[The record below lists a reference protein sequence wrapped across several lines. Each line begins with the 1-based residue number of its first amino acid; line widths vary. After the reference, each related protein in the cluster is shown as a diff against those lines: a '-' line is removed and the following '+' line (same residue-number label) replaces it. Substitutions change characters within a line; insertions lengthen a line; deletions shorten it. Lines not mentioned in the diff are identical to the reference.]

1 MNVGKE
7 RKKGNPDWRPAGE
20 AQAMDLIHYLRK
32 TGQDQIDRGDDAHH
46 EQSSTCKFPFDGTQ
60 WPSTMPPLQRAGS
73 TCVIGCAVGLRSRE
87 GAAFLGKR
95 WRGES
100 TDKRLLAVL
109 RGNSKCLCGRQ
120 HGSSLETDRCW
131 RTAIYPAYLGAL
143 GGGCFAKQSF
153 PCPLKAIDVLLFHFV
168 VTGEDGVN
176 PGQLASE
183 QVVQRICTSLFESFA
198 MGFSRALCDPPW
210 VLRAERL
217 GHHAQCAPKR

>member
-1 MNVGKE
+1 MAIYHASTATS
-7 RKKGNPDWRPAGE
+7 RKHMCHWLRRRPPVTGGSGIPGQAQAGGVDRQAPAGCPPGPLQVLVRT
-20 AQAMDLIHYLRK
+20 AAR
-32 TGQDQIDRGDDAHH
+32 
-46 EQSSTCKFPFDGTQ
+46 EQSWNRP
-60 WPSTMPPLQRAGS
+60 
-73 TCVIGCAVGLRSRE
+73 V
-87 GAAFLGKR
+87 
-95 WRGES
+95 
-100 TDKRLLAVL
+100 LAN
-109 RGNSKCLCGRQ
+109 GNLS
-120 HGSSLETDRCW
+120 H
-131 RTAIYPAYLGAL
+131 IFGAL

-176 PGQLASE
+176 PGQPASE